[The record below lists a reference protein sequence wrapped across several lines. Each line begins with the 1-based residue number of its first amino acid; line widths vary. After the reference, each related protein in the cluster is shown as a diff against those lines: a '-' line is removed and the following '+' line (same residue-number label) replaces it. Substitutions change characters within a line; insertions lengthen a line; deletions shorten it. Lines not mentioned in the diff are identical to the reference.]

1 MSQYPI
7 STPEGL
13 YEAVNYLAS
22 GPSGLGQNFAGFS
35 SYDPVYI
42 RPTFNQPFTI
52 ATTATTSPPSWY
64 VPPIAVT
71 GAQVIGNT
79 TGSNTST
86 NYEIFFTPQPT
97 VPFGVG
103 ASADP
108 EGIVDDLYG
117 SGSNFNGSADVLI
130 CTTSSVI
137 FQTTNAYAFGNY
149 VSGGTIQKLDTD
161 NFVSTDCN
169 GRVYV
174 TGPTDR
180 VFISAQLGLQ
190 FTYSCTMASE
200 FNIAIAVNRYT
211 PTTNA
216 TPAVGTDYK
225 FNFNKTISQVVTHYS
240 TGTGGTVNID
250 AGQTIFTSVIDQP
263 SFGYYWYILE
273 VNFITVDSTGTP
285 YPGDAKPGVFTAGL
299 RSLTAQVVKQ

>member
-7 STPEGL
+7 DTPEGL

-42 RPTFNQPFTI
+42 RPTFNQPFTV
-52 ATTATTSPPSWY
+52 AVTATNSPPSWY
-64 VPPIAVT
+64 VPPISVT
-71 GAQVIGNT
+71 NAQVIGNA
-79 TGSNTST
+79 TGTNTSK

-97 VPFGVG
+97 VPFGTG

-108 EGIVDDLYG
+108 QGIVDDLYG
-117 SGSNFNGSADVLI
+117 AGSNFNGSADVLI

-137 FQTTNAYAFGNY
+137 FQTINTYDFGAY
-149 VSGGTIQKLDTD
+149 VSGGTITKLDVD

-169 GRVYV
+169 GRVFV

-180 VFISAQLGLQ
+180 VFIAAQIGLE

-200 FNIAIAVNRYT
+200 FDITIAINRYT
-211 PTTNA
+211 PTTTA
-216 TPAVGTDYK
+216 TPALGTDYR
-225 FNFNKTISQVVTHYS
+225 FNFDKTISQVITHYS
-240 TGTGGTVNID
+240 TGTAGTVDVNL
-250 AGQTIFTSVIDQP
+250 GQTIFTSVIDQP

-273 VNFITVDSTGTP
+273 VNFNTIDSTGTA
-285 YPGDAKPGVFTAGL
+285 YPGDAKPGIFTAGL

>member
-1 MSQYPI
+1 MSQYPVN
-7 STPEGL
+7 TPEGL

-22 GPSGLGQNFAGFS
+22 GPAGLGQNFAGFS
-35 SYDPVYI
+35 SYEPAYI
-42 RPTFNQPFTI
+42 RPTFNQPFTV
-52 ATTATTSPPSWY
+52 AVTATTSPPSWY

-71 GAQVIGNT
+71 NAQVIGNA
-79 TGSNTST
+79 TGTNTSK

-108 EGIVDDLYG
+108 EGIVDSLYG
-117 SGSNFNGSADVLI
+117 SGSNFNGSADVLT

-137 FQTTNAYAFGNY
+137 FQTVKAYDFGTY
-149 VSGGTIQKLDTD
+149 VSGGTITKLDTD

-169 GRVYV
+169 GRVFV

-180 VFISAQLGLQ
+180 VFIAAQLGLD
-190 FTYSCTMASE
+190 FSYSCTTASE
-200 FNIAIAVNRYT
+200 FDIVIAINRYS

-216 TPAVGTDYK
+216 TPAVGTDYR
-225 FNFNKTISQVVTHYS
+225 FNFDKTISQVITHYS
-240 TGTGGTVNID
+240 TTASGTINMAPTV
-250 AGQTIFTSVIDQP
+250 FTSVIDQP

-273 VNFITVDSTGTP
+273 VNFSLFNNTGTA
-285 YPGDAKPGVFTAGL
+285 YPGNAKPGIFTAKL